1 MNFESIFR
9 YERELFSDMIQNILR
24 HRGIWYSHRVS
35 RSEEV
40 RPGRVKPFRVTQ
52 CSGFLSFD
60 KRFLTNLF
68 IFLPLTLEKAN
79 ITNYKMN

>member
-35 RSEEV
+35 RIEEV
-40 RPGRVKPFRVTQ
+40 RPGRVEPFRVTQ

-68 IFLPLTLEKAN
+68 IFLPLTLDKAKY
-79 ITNYKMN
+79 NYEMN